1 MRGKTTT
8 FLLVTAALSALS
20 LASGAQAQ
28 TAPTSAPKDTGEA
41 AFRGLYKE
49 LVEINTTAS
58 VGSCT
63 AAAEAMGARL
73 KAAGFP
79 DSDVKVL
86 FPPEHP
92 KFGALVATLHG
103 KDPKAGAILLLAHI
117 DVVEAKREDWTRD
130 PFTLV
135 EENGYFYARGA
146 SDDKAMAAIFTDS
159 LIRYKAEGFK
169 PRRDIKLALTCGEE
183 GGPFNS
189 VPWLLAEHPEA
200 LKADFA
206 LNEGAISR
214 LDDKGQPLML
224 GIQAGEKVYMD
235 YDLMVTNPGGH
246 SSRPVKDNAIY
257 HLADG
262 LARLRDHDFPIALND
277 ATKAYFE
284 RGAALETDAEVAG
297 AMRAIVKNPSDAAAA
312 AILAREPGRNSM
324 MRTTCVATM
333 VDAGHALNALPQRAR
348 ANVNCR
354 ILPGNDP
361 KVIRDQ
367 LQTIVADPAIKITLA
382 AEPDPVSPPPPL
394 SAQIM
399 GPATKVASQ
408 MWPGL
413 PFIPAMSTGATD
425 GRFTNAAGIP
435 TYGLSGLM
443 APPEGNNAHG
453 LNEKIQVKTLM
464 SGRRFLYEVVKLYG
478 DGK

>member
-1 MRGKTTT
+1 MRGKTKTL
-8 FLLVTAALSALS
+8 FLTAAALSAL
-20 LASGAQAQ
+20 AAGAARAQA
-28 TAPTSAPKDTGEA
+28 ADPSEI

-79 DSDVKVL
+79 EADVRVL
-86 FPPEHP
+86 VPAEHP
-92 KFGALVATLHG
+92 KAGALVATLRG

-117 DVVEAKREDWTRD
+117 DVVEAKREDWERD
-130 PFTLV
+130 PFKLV

-146 SDDKAMAAIFTDS
+146 SDDKAMAAIFVDN
-159 LIRYKAEGFK
+159 LIRYRQEGFK
-169 PRRDIKLALTCGEE
+169 PRRDLKLALTCGEE
-183 GGPFNS
+183 GGQFNS
-189 VPWLLAEHPEA
+189 VPWLLKEHPEA

-206 LNEGAISR
+206 LNEGAASR
-214 LDDKGQPLML
+214 LDAQGKPLML
-224 GIQAGEKVYMD
+224 AIQAGEKVYMD
-235 YDLMVTNPGGH
+235 YTLEVTNAGGH

-262 LARLRDHDFPIALND
+262 LARLRDYDFPIALND
-277 ATKAYFE
+277 ATRGYFE
-284 RGAALETDAEVAG
+284 HGAALEADPEVAA
-297 AMRAIVKNPSDAAAA
+297 AMRAVVKDPTDAKAVAVV
-312 AILAREPGRNSM
+312 ARDPGRNSM

-333 VDAGHALNALPQRAR
+333 VEAGHAPNALPQRAR

-361 KVIRDQ
+361 VVVRDQ
-367 LQTIVADPAIKITLA
+367 LAKIVADPAIKITLA
-382 AEPDPVSPPPPL
+382 QEPDPVSPPPPL
-394 SAQIM
+394 SPAIM
-399 GPATKVASQ
+399 GPATKVASK

-464 SGRRFLYEVVKLYG
+464 DGRKFLYEVVKLYA

>member
-1 MRGKTTT
+1 MRGKTKT
-8 FLLVTAALSALS
+8 FLLTAAAMSALAMTS
-20 LASGAQAQ
+20 AARAQ
-28 TAPTSAPKDTGEA
+28 TADQT
-41 AFRGLYKE
+41 AFRGLYKA

-79 DSDVKVL
+79 DSDVRVL
-86 FPPEHP
+86 APAEFP

-117 DVVEAKREDWTRD
+117 DVVEAKREDWVRD
-130 PFTLV
+130 PFKLI
-135 EENGYFYARGA
+135 EEDGYFYARGT

-159 LIRYKAEGFK
+159 LVRYKAEGFK

-189 VPWLLAEHPEA
+189 VPWLLKEHPET

-206 LNEGAISR
+206 LNEGDDSR
-214 LDDKGQPLML
+214 LDDKGQPKLL
-224 GIQAGEKVYMD
+224 SIQAGEKVYMD
-235 YDLMVTNPGGH
+235 YNLEVTNPGGH
-246 SSRPVKDNAIY
+246 SSRPIKDNAIY
-257 HLADG
+257 HLAGG
-262 LARLRDHDFPIALND
+262 LSRLGAYDFPIALND
-277 ATKAYFE
+277 ATKGYFE
-284 RGAALETDAEVAG
+284 QSAKIEPDAEVAE
-297 AMRAIVKNPSDAAAA
+297 AMRAMVKDPTDAAAA
-312 AILAREPGRNSM
+312 AVLARDPTRNSM

-333 VDAGHALNALPQRAR
+333 AEAGHAPNALPQRAK

-367 LQTIVADPAIKITLA
+367 LEKIVADPAIKITLA
-382 AEPDPVSPPPPL
+382 ADPDPVSPPPPL
-394 SAQIM
+394 SAQVM
-399 GPATKVASQ
+399 GPATKVAGKI
-408 MWPGL
+408 WPGL
-413 PFIPAMSTGATD
+413 PFIPLMSTGATD
-425 GRFTNAAGIP
+425 GRFTNAAGVP

-443 APPEGNNAHG
+443 AGTDGDNIHG
-453 LNEKIQVKTLM
+453 LNERIQVKALM
-464 SGRRFLYEVVKLYG
+464 NGRQFLYEVVKLYA

>member
-1 MRGKTTT
+1 MRGKTKT
-8 FLLVTAALSALS
+8 FLLTAAAMSAL
-20 LASGAQAQ
+20 AM
-28 TAPTSAPKDTGEA
+28 TSAARAQSAPQDSGET

-73 KAAGFP
+73 KAAGLP
-79 DSDVKVL
+79 DSDVRVL
-86 FPPEHP
+86 APSDYP

-117 DVVEAKREDWTRD
+117 DVVEAKREDWVRD
-130 PFTLV
+130 PFKLV
-135 EENGYFYARGA
+135 EEDGYLYGRGT

-159 LIRYKAEGFK
+159 LVRYKAEGFK

-189 VPWLLAEHPEA
+189 VPWLLEKYPET

-206 LNEGAISR
+206 LNEGDDSR
-214 LDDKGQPLML
+214 LDDKGQPKLL
-224 GIQAGEKVYMD
+224 SIQAGEKVYMD
-235 YDLMVTNPGGH
+235 YNLEVTNPGGH
-246 SSRPVKDNAIY
+246 SSRPIRDNAIY
-257 HLADG
+257 HLAGG
-262 LARLRDHDFPIALND
+262 LSRLAAYDFPIALND
-277 ATKAYFE
+277 ATKGYFE
-284 RGAALETDAEVAG
+284 QSAKIEPDAEVAG
-297 AMRAIVKNPSDAAAA
+297 AMRAMVKDPTDDAAA
-312 AILAREPGRNSM
+312 AILARDPTRNSM

-333 VDAGHALNALPQRAR
+333 AEAGHAPNALPQRAK

-361 KVIRDQ
+361 KVVRDQ
-367 LQTIVADPAIKITLA
+367 LETIVADPAIKITLA
-382 AEPDPVSPPPPL
+382 ADPDPVSPPPPL
-394 SAQIM
+394 SSRIM
-399 GPATKVASQ
+399 GPATKVAGKI
-408 MWPGL
+408 WPGL
-413 PFIPAMSTGATD
+413 PFIPLMSTGATD
-425 GRFTNAAGIP
+425 GRFTNAAGTV

-443 APPEGNNAHG
+443 AGPDGDNIHG
-453 LNEKIQVKTLM
+453 LNERIQVKALM
-464 SGRRFLYEVVKLYG
+464 NGRRFLYEVVKLYA

>member
-1 MRGKTTT
+1 MRSKTKT
-8 FLLVTAALSALS
+8 FFLTAAALSGLS
-20 LASGAQAQ
+20 LAGAAHAQ
-28 TAPTSAPKDTGEA
+28 SASMDTGEV

-63 AAAEAMGARL
+63 AAAQAMGARL

-92 KFGALVATLHG
+92 KAGALIATLHG
-103 KDPKAGAILLLAHI
+103 KDPKAGAILLLAHL
-117 DVVEAKREDWTRD
+117 DVVEAKREDWVRD
-130 PFTLV
+130 PFKLI
-135 EENGYFYARGA
+135 EEDGHFYARGT

-159 LIRYKAEGFK
+159 LVRYKTEGFK
-169 PRRDIKLALTCGEE
+169 PKRDIKLALTCGEE

-189 VPWLLAEHPEA
+189 VPWLLKEHPEA

-206 LNEGAISR
+206 LNEGDDSR
-214 LDDKGQPLML
+214 LDEKGQPKLL
-224 GIQAGEKVYMD
+224 SIQAGEKVYMD
-235 YDLMVTNPGGH
+235 YNLEVTNPGGH
-246 SSRPVKDNAIY
+246 SSRPIKDNAIY
-257 HLADG
+257 HLANG
-262 LARLRDHDFPIALND
+262 LSRLGAYDFPIALNE
-277 ATKAYFE
+277 ATKAYYE
-284 RGAALETDAEVAG
+284 QSAKIEPDAEVAG
-297 AMRAIVKNPSDAAAA
+297 AMRAMVKDPNDAAAA
-312 AILAREPGRNSM
+312 ALLARDSTRNSM

-333 VDAGHALNALPQRAR
+333 VEAGHAANALPQRAK

-367 LQTIVADPAIKITLA
+367 LEKIVADPAIKVTLA

-394 SAQIM
+394 SPRIM

-408 MWPGL
+408 IWPGL
-413 PFIPAMSTGATD
+413 PFIPLMSTGATD
-425 GRFTNAAGIP
+425 GRFTNAAGVP

-443 APPEGNNAHG
+443 AGTDGDNIHG
-453 LNEKIQVKTLM
+453 LNERIQVQALM
-464 SGRRFLYEVVKLYG
+464 NGRRFLYEVVKLYA

>member
-1 MRGKTTT
+1 MRGKTKILLLTT
-8 FLLVTAALSALS
+8 ATAALALTGVARAQSADE
-20 LASGAQAQ
+20 
-28 TAPTSAPKDTGEA
+28 T

-79 DSDVKVL
+79 DSDVRVL
-86 FPPEHP
+86 APAEFP

-117 DVVEAKREDWTRD
+117 DVVEAKREDWVRD
-130 PFTLV
+130 PFKLV
-135 EENGYFYARGA
+135 EEDGFFYARGV

-159 LIRYKAEGFK
+159 LIRYRQEGFK
-169 PRRDIKLALTCGEE
+169 PRRDLKLALTCGEE

-189 VPWLLAEHPEA
+189 VPWLLEKYPEVM
-200 LKADFA
+200 KADFA
-206 LNEGAISR
+206 LNEGDDSQ
-214 LDDKGQPLML
+214 LDEKGQPRLL
-224 GIQAGEKVYMD
+224 GIQVGEKVYMD
-235 YDLMVTNPGGH
+235 YTLEVTNAGGH
-246 SSRPVKDNAIY
+246 SSRPLKDNAIY
-257 HLADG
+257 HLANG
-262 LARLRDHDFPIALND
+262 LARLGAYDFPLALND
-277 ATKAYFE
+277 ATKGYYAQNAKIE
-284 RGAALETDAEVAG
+284 PDAEVAG
-297 AMRAIVKNPSDAAAA
+297 AMRAMVANPNDAAAA
-312 AILAREPGRNSM
+312 AILARDPGRNSM

-333 VDAGHALNALPQRAR
+333 VEAGHAPNALPQRAK

-367 LQTIVADPAIKITLA
+367 LEAIVADPAITVALA

-394 SAQIM
+394 TGRIM
-399 GPATKVASQ
+399 DPASKVAAKI
-408 MWPGL
+408 WPGV
-413 PFIPAMSTGATD
+413 PFIPAMLTGATD

-443 APPEGNNAHG
+443 SGVDGDHIHG
-453 LNEKIQVKTLM
+453 LNERIQVKALM
-464 SGRRFLYEVVKLYG
+464 NGRRFLYEVVKLYA

>member
-1 MRGKTTT
+1 MRGKTKT
-8 FLLVTAALSALS
+8 FLLTAAAMSALAMTS
-20 LASGAQAQ
+20 AARAQ
-28 TAPTSAPKDTGEA
+28 TVDQT
-41 AFRGLYKE
+41 AFRGLYKA

-79 DSDVKVL
+79 ESDVRVL
-86 FPPEHP
+86 APAEYP

-103 KDPKAGAILLLAHI
+103 KDPKAGAILLLAHL
-117 DVVEAKREDWTRD
+117 DVVEAKREDWVRD
-130 PFTLV
+130 PFKLI
-135 EENGYFYARGA
+135 EEDGYLYARGT

-159 LIRYKAEGFK
+159 LVRYKIEGFK

-189 VPWLLAEHPEA
+189 VPWLLEKHPET

-206 LNEGAISR
+206 LNEGDDSR
-214 LDDKGQPLML
+214 LDDKGQPKLL
-224 GIQAGEKVYMD
+224 SIQAGEKVYMD
-235 YDLMVTNPGGH
+235 YNLEVTNPGGH
-246 SSRPVKDNAIY
+246 SSRPIKDNAIY
-257 HLADG
+257 HLAGG
-262 LARLRDHDFPIALND
+262 LSRLGAYDFPIALND
-277 ATKAYFE
+277 ATKGYFE
-284 RGAALETDAEVAG
+284 QSAKIEPDAEVAG
-297 AMRAIVKNPSDAAAA
+297 AMRAMVKDPTDVAAA
-312 AILAREPGRNSM
+312 AILARDPTRNSM

-333 VDAGHALNALPQRAR
+333 AEAGHAPNALPQRAK

-367 LQTIVADPAIKITLA
+367 LEKIVADRAIKITLA
-382 AEPDPVSPPPPL
+382 ADPDPVSPPPPL
-394 SAQIM
+394 TPQVM
-399 GPATKVASQ
+399 GPATKVAGKI
-408 MWPGL
+408 WPGL
-413 PFIPAMSTGATD
+413 PFIPLMSTGATD
-425 GRFTNAAGIP
+425 GRFTNAAGTA

-443 APPEGNNAHG
+443 AGPDGDNIHG
-453 LNEKIQVKTLM
+453 LNERIQIKALM
-464 SGRRFLYEVVKLYG
+464 NGRQFLYEVVKLYA